1 MTLDDLK
8 VQLVKH
14 EGLELMPYKC
24 TAGKLTIGVG
34 RNIEDRG
41 ISYAEAMMLLE
52 NDLMLYSSELGKAFP
67 IVRELDTVR
76 KMTLINM
83 AFNLGLTKL
92 RQFKMMWAAIEDN
105 DFEVAAQEMLN
116 SKWASDVGKR
126 ALELSEQMRTGL
138 YNAS

>member
-1 MTLDDLK
+1 MNINDLK
-8 VQLVKH
+8 QQLIKH
-14 EGLELMPYKC
+14 EGLELLPYKC

-41 ISYAEAMMLLE
+41 ISYDEAMMLLE
-52 NDLMLYSSELGKAFP
+52 NDLLLYTAELEKAFP
-67 IVRELDTVR
+67 VVKDLDNVRV
-76 KMTLINM
+76 MTLINM
-83 AFNLGLTKL
+83 AYNLGITKL

-126 ALELSEQMRTGL
+126 ALQLSEQMRTGL
-138 YNAS
+138 YKP

>member
-8 VQLVKH
+8 LQLVKH
-14 EGLELMPYKC
+14 EGLELMPYRC

-52 NDLMLYSSELGKAFP
+52 NDVMLYTAELETAFP
-67 IVRELDTVR
+67 VVKELDTVR

-83 AFNLGLTKL
+83 AFNLGLSRL
-92 RQFKMMWAAIEDN
+92 RQFKMMWAAIEDQ
-105 DFEVAAQEMLN
+105 DYEVAAQEMLN

-126 ALELSEQMRTGL
+126 SLELSEQMRTGL
-138 YNAS
+138 YHA

>member
-1 MTLDDLK
+1 MNLNDLK
-8 VQLVKH
+8 QQLIVH

-41 ISYAEAMMLLE
+41 ISYDEAMYLLE
-52 NDLMLYSSELGKAFP
+52 NDLTLYHVELMKAFP
-67 IVRELDTVR
+67 VVDQLDVVRQY
-76 KMTLINM
+76 TLVNM
-83 AFNLGLTKL
+83 AFNLGITKL

-116 SKWASDVGKR
+116 SKWAVQVGNR
-126 ALELSEQMRTGL
+126 ALELAEQMRKDE
-138 YNAS
+138 YK

>member
-1 MTLDDLK
+1 
-8 VQLVKH
+8 
-14 EGLELMPYKC
+14 
-24 TAGKLTIGVG
+24 
-34 RNIEDRG
+34 
-41 ISYAEAMMLLE
+41 
-52 NDLMLYSSELGKAFP
+52 
-67 IVRELDTVR
+67 
-76 KMTLINM
+76 MTLINM

-138 YNAS
+138 YNA

>member
-1 MTLDDLK
+1 MNLNDLK
-8 VQLVKH
+8 QQLIKH

-41 ISYAEAMMLLE
+41 ITYDEAMYLLE
-52 NDLMLYSSELGKAFP
+52 NDLTLYHVELMKAFP
-67 IVRELDTVR
+67 VVDRLDVVRQY
-76 KMTLINM
+76 TLLNM
-83 AFNLGLTKL
+83 AFNLGITKL

-116 SKWASDVGKR
+116 SKWASDVGQR
-126 ALELSEQMRTGL
+126 SLQLSEQMRTGL
-138 YNAS
+138 YKP

>member
-1 MTLDDLK
+1 MNMDDLK
-8 VQLVKH
+8 LQLVKH

-52 NDLMLYSSELGKAFP
+52 NDVILYTAELEKVYP
-67 IVRELDTVR
+67 VVKELDAVR

-83 AFNLGLTKL
+83 AFNLGITKIKL
-92 RQFKMMWAAIEDN
+92 FKLMWAAIEN
-105 DFEVAAQEMLN
+105 GDFETAAQEMLS

-126 ALELSEQMRTGL
+126 SLELSEQMRTGL
-138 YNAS
+138 YKP

>member
-1 MTLDDLK
+1 MNINDLK
-8 VQLVKH
+8 QQLIKH
-14 EGLELMPYKC
+14 EGLELLPYKC

-41 ISYAEAMMLLE
+41 ISYDEAMMLLE
-52 NDLMLYSSELGKAFP
+52 NDLLLYTAELEKAFP
-67 IVRELDTVR
+67 VVKDLDNVRV
-76 KMTLINM
+76 MTLINM
-83 AFNLGLTKL
+83 AYNLGITKL

-138 YNAS
+138 YRA

>member
-1 MTLDDLK
+1 MNLNDLK
-8 VQLVKH
+8 QQLIKH

-41 ISYAEAMMLLE
+41 ITYDEAMYLLE
-52 NDLMLYSSELGKAFP
+52 NDLTLYHVELMKAFP
-67 IVRELDTVR
+67 VVDQLDVVRQY
-76 KMTLINM
+76 TLVNM
-83 AFNLGLTKL
+83 AFNLGITKL

-116 SKWASDVGKR
+116 SKWASDVGQR
-126 ALELSEQMRTGL
+126 SLQLSEQMRTGL
-138 YNAS
+138 YKP